1 MSACTSPIYD
11 TCGAD
16 FLSHVERIAP
26 KLTMQ
31 PRLSEETSLMGEGR
45 GGGLEWPG
53 VSFSILSCCLLIH
66 GTPILFEGDVR
77 LVAERDVAN
86 WVLGR
91 PQIFI
96 EGSWQQ
102 ICAAG
107 FDERDS
113 NVVCRQLGYSAGTVL
128 PFFNV
133 PRDQSDNEEP
143 LPVGVE
149 MLACDGTE
157 DTLLECGT
165 QGVGLPWEFRE
176 ASGIISGCRTSSD
189 PGLGIAC
196 VARKEEGVL
205 YRIEPVLPWPMLL
218 HRFCFRFQTK
228 FRQQSFNSPAIN

>member
-1 MSACTSPIYD
+1 
-11 TCGAD
+11 
-16 FLSHVERIAP
+16 
-26 KLTMQ
+26 
-31 PRLSEETSLMGEGR
+31 MGEGR

-77 LVAERDVAN
+77 LVAERD
-86 WVLGR
+86 
-91 PQIFI
+91 
-96 EGSWQQ
+96 
-102 ICAAG
+102 
-107 FDERDS
+107 DS

-228 FRQQSFNSPAIN
+228 IRQQSFKSLAII